1 MQNLAWAVC
10 NKCKVQ
16 NPICIPIFV
25 IKLERKIFINTKNCH
40 LMILNEN
47 ELSNKKI
54 FSENIKNMTDEQIL
68 RVLKSKPD
76 YNPLFIELA
85 LNEIAI
91 RGYNVNEPVFKI
103 DSKTRYNSDIIWFP
117 TDSFSNPTFDKQVL
131 YIEQE
136 YNEDINLFI
145 RQNLAIIKQLFLQY
159 GLDFIYLPEIIQQPN
174 FKEFIAY
181 NNPNETNFERPIS
194 IKNITGSVTKTILN
208 ASINTILVDVKTL
221 KLPNSP
227 ALLLKAEYSSGK
239 YYQYFVAIKFDINTI
254 SELWDQ
260 FNLFAYKLAH
270 KNELPP
276 CDCCIDIEPCSY
288 QDEYPNDIKGLI
300 DEVKSRVEILQSRGY
315 LITLMDTLFSQINLS
330 TVRVDK
336 EGVITLP
343 DYDLEI
349 KMPPLSM
356 AIYILYLLHP
366 KGISFLSLDEHQEL
380 LINIYLT
387 ISNRANYDSLLKSI
401 QDLTNPNSNSF
412 HEKCSRIKN
421 SFLIHFNNY
430 IAQNYYISSYY
441 EGGPKHIPICFFEKE
456 KVHIDAEFLK
466 LIGYS
471 NL

>member
-1 MQNLAWAVC
+1 
-10 NKCKVQ
+10 
-16 NPICIPIFV
+16 
-25 IKLERKIFINTKNCH
+25 
-40 LMILNEN
+40 MILNEN

-54 FSENIKNMTDEQIL
+54 FCENIKNMTDEQIL
-68 RVLKSKPD
+68 TVLENKTD
-76 YNPLFIELA
+76 YNPLFIDLV
-85 LNEIAI
+85 LDEITI
-91 RGYNVNEPVFKI
+91 RGYHVNETESKI
-103 DSKTRYNSDIIWFP
+103 NSKTKYNSDIIWFP

-136 YNEDINLFI
+136 YHEDINLFI
-145 RQNLAIIKQLFLQY
+145 RQNLSIIKQLFLQY
-159 GLDFIYLPEIIQQPN
+159 DLEFIYLPDIIQQSN
-174 FKEFIAY
+174 FKYFIVY

-208 ASINTILVDVKTL
+208 AAINTIFIDINTL

-227 ALLLKAEYSSGK
+227 ALLMKAEGRNDSH
-239 YYQYFVAIKFDINTI
+239 YQYFVAIKFDINAI

-276 CDCCIDIEPCSY
+276 CDCRFYVEPCSARI
-288 QDEYPNDIKGLI
+288 EYPNDIKELI
-300 DEVKSRVEILQSRGY
+300 DEVKQKIEILQSRGY

-330 TVRVDK
+330 PVRVDK
-336 EGVITLP
+336 EGLITLP
-343 DYDLEI
+343 DYELEI
-349 KMPPLSM
+349 KMPPLSR
-356 AIYILYLLHP
+356 ALYILYLLHP
-366 KGISFLSLDEHQEL
+366 KGISFLTLHEHQKL

-387 ISNRANYDSLLKSI
+387 ISNRAKYDSLIKSI
-401 QDLTNPNSNSF
+401 LDLTNPNSNSF

-466 LIGYS
+466 SIGYS

>member
-1 MQNLAWAVC
+1 
-10 NKCKVQ
+10 
-16 NPICIPIFV
+16 
-25 IKLERKIFINTKNCH
+25 
-40 LMILNEN
+40 MILNEN

-54 FSENIKNMTDEQIL
+54 FCENIENMTDEQIL
-68 RVLKSKPD
+68 TVLKNKAD
-76 YNPLFIELA
+76 YNSLFVELA
-85 LNEIAI
+85 VKEIRI
-91 RGYNVNEPVFKI
+91 RGYNMNESDLKI
-103 DSKTRYNSDIIWFP
+103 DYKTIPNTDIIWFP

-131 YIEQE
+131 YIEEE

-145 RQNLAIIKQLFLQY
+145 RQNLSIIKQLFLQY
-159 GLDFIYLPEIIQQPN
+159 DLEFIYLPNIIQQPN
-174 FKEFIAY
+174 FKYFIAY

-208 ASINTILVDVKTL
+208 ASINTIFIDIKSL

-227 ALLLKAEYSSGK
+227 ALLMKAEGRNDSH
-239 YYQYFVAIKFDINTI
+239 YQYFVAIKFDINAI

-276 CDCCIDIEPCSY
+276 CDCRFYVEPCSARI
-288 QDEYPNDIKGLI
+288 EYPNDIKELI
-300 DEVKSRVEILQSRGY
+300 DEVKQKIEILQSRGY

-330 TVRVDK
+330 PVRVDK

-343 DYDLEI
+343 DYELEI
-349 KMPPLSM
+349 KMPPLSR
-356 AIYILYLLHP
+356 ALYILYLLHP
-366 KGISFLSLDEHQEL
+366 KGISFLTLHEHQKL

-387 ISNRANYDSLLKSI
+387 ISNRANYDSLIKSI
-401 QDLTNPNSNSF
+401 LDLTNPNSNSF

-466 LIGYS
+466 SIGYS